1 MKERL
6 RQSLEEPNFDFHLI
20 ARSHVIKKK
29 EISRGAFGSVCKGTY
44 RGCWVAVKEP
54 HELILEGATI
64 DDFRREVGCMA
75 KVHHPN
81 IVTFIGAVFDDQPMP
96 MIILELM
103 DMNLRSRYKK
113 ADVSRNLTLKIFQD
127 VAYALHYLHE
137 FREPIIHRDLSA
149 PNVLLKSLPR
159 GDYTAKVG
167 DLGSANLAKFASTAG
182 RGAIIYSAPE
192 MFPSADP
199 DSPHKKHT
207 VKVDT
212 FSYGILLCE
221 VIIRKLPD
229 PDRRREMLSE
239 AGGKWKDM
247 HKLIMN
253 CIKAEPTERP
263 AMSQILTT
271 LREIERKL

>member
-1 MKERL
+1 
-6 RQSLEEPNFDFHLI
+6 
-20 ARSHVIKKK
+20 
-29 EISRGAFGSVCKGTY
+29 
-44 RGCWVAVKEP
+44 
-54 HELILEGATI
+54 
-64 DDFRREVGCMA
+64 
-75 KVHHPN
+75 
-81 IVTFIGAVFDDQPMP
+81 
-96 MIILELM
+96 M
-103 DMNLRSRYKK
+103 DMNLRSKYKK
-113 ADVSRNLTLKIFQD
+113 ADISRNLTLKIFQD

-159 GDYTAKVG
+159 GDYTAKVS
-167 DLGSANLAKFASTAG
+167 DLGSANLAK
-182 RGAIIYSAPE
+182 E

-199 DSPHKKHT
+199 DSPRKKHT

-239 AGGKWKDM
+239 AGGKWRDM

>member
-1 MKERL
+1 M
-6 RQSLEEPNFDFHLI
+6 RQSLEQPNFDFRSI

-29 EISRGAFGSVCKGTY
+29 EISRGAFGTVCKGTY

-54 HELILEGATI
+54 HELILEGATN
-64 DDFRREVGCMA
+64 DDLKREVGCMA

-81 IVTFIGAVFDDQPMP
+81 IVTFIGAVFDNQPMP

-103 DMNLRSRYKK
+103 DMNLRSKYEE

-149 PNVLLKSLPR
+149 PNVLLKSLPH
-159 GDYTAKVG
+159 GQYIAKVG

-199 DSPHKKHT
+199 DAPRKKHT

-212 FSYGILLCE
+212 YSYGILLCE
-221 VIIRKLPD
+221 VIIRKQPD
-229 PDRRREMLSE
+229 LDKRREMLSE
-239 AGGKWKDM
+239 AEQKWRDM

-271 LREIERKL
+271 LREVESNME